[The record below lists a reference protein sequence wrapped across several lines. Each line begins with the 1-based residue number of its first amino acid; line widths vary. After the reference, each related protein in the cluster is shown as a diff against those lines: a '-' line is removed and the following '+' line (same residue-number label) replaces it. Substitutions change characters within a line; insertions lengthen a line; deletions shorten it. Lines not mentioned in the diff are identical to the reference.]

1 MKVIN
6 LTCSRCGGELQFDE
20 DKKQAYCP
28 YCGAKLLIDDDN
40 AADTASRIADEV
52 RLKEAEVRLKEL
64 EYGHE
69 RELREETIRQEQKRS
84 ERIGLIVF
92 IALLAASYTLSS
104 LRSYSVLLLV
114 FGIIYLTG
122 IRSSDRKAAAQ
133 QPGYSQKSKVTALI
147 LCIFF
152 GEFGVHYFYAGRII
166 MGIVYLFTLGF
177 FGIGWFIDI
186 IRIACGTFRD
196 RWGNYIR

>member
-92 IALLAASYTLSS
+92 IALLAASYTLPS

-114 FGIIYLTG
+114 FGIIEKPPPSSRG
-122 IRSSDRKAAAQ
+122 IHRRVRL
-133 QPGYSQKSKVTALI
+133 PL
-147 LCIFF
+147 
-152 GEFGVHYFYAGRII
+152 
-166 MGIVYLFTLGF
+166 
-177 FGIGWFIDI
+177 
-186 IRIACGTFRD
+186 
-196 RWGNYIR
+196 

>member
-1 MKVIN
+1 MKLIN
-6 LTCSRCGGELQFDE
+6 LRCTNCGADLQIDA
-20 DKKQAYCP
+20 DRKQAFCT
-28 YCGAKLLIDDDN
+28 YCGTKLFLDDENIHITNRIIDE
-40 AADTASRIADEV
+40 A
-52 RLKEAEVRLKEL
+52 RLKEAEIRLKEI
-64 EYGHE
+64 EYQHE

-92 IALLAASYTLSS
+92 IALLAASYTLPS

-166 MGIVYLFTLGF
+166 MGLLYLFTLGF

-196 RWGNYIR
+196 RSGNYIR